1 MALTLLLTLLCI
13 AGVFLMLFAEV
24 AFIQDKRYL
33 GTAPKDVQKK
43 VQVHEERF
51 PGMHILGYV
60 LGVVA
65 IAMIAGSVVIA
76 VWDGIKNGY
85 GFLQFLVRFL
95 IMLEGYKIWDMLF
108 LDNYLLTK
116 SNFFK
121 HYYPEIEGCES
132 LKKSGRDLYNF
143 KEQVLK
149 LLIIFPVVSL
159 AIAGLCVLLGNKLP

>member
-1 MALTLLLTLLCI
+1 MALTLLLTLTCI

-33 GTAPKDVQKK
+33 GTAPKDVREK

-76 VWDGIKNGY
+76 VWDGNEKEY
-85 GFLQFLVRFL
+85 GFLQFFIRFM

-116 SNFFK
+116 SRFFK
-121 HYYPEIEGCES
+121 HYYPEIEECES
-132 LKKSGRDLYNF
+132 LKESGSTLYNF

-149 LLIIFPVVSL
+149 LLVIFPVISL
-159 AIAGLCVLLGNKLP
+159 AIAALCVVIGNWI

>member
-1 MALTLLLTLLCI
+1 MALTLVLTLICI
-13 AGVFLMLFAEV
+13 AGVFLMLFAAV
-24 AFIQDKRYL
+24 AFIQDKKYF
-33 GTAPKDVQKK
+33 GTAPKDELELI
-43 VQVHEERF
+43 QVHEERF
-51 PGMHILGYV
+51 PGMHILGYI

-65 IAMIAGSVVIA
+65 IAVIAGSVVIA
-76 VWDGIKNGY
+76 VWDGIQRGY
-85 GFLQFLVRFL
+85 GFLQFFIRIL

-143 KEQVLK
+143 KEQILK
-149 LLIIFPVVSL
+149 LFMIFPAVSL
-159 AIAGLCVLLGNKLP
+159 AVAGLCVLIKNWI